1 VLQVQYLN
9 RIGNACKSFMR
20 KGYGQF
26 CPVAKAA
33 EVIGDRWNPL
43 VLREMLYGNRYFNDI
58 SRGVPLMSRALLV
71 QRLKELEK
79 AGVVVSREKETG
91 QGYEYVLTPAG
102 EALRPLI
109 EAMGV
114 WAQQWG
120 REQIAPED
128 LDDALLMWGMR
139 RRVNLEAVPARKMV
153 LQFDFRGLTRGRKTH
168 RSWWLAIEDGEVDV
182 CQKDPG
188 FEVNIL
194 ISADLS
200 AFTHVWMGY
209 ASLDL
214 ALKERAI
221 CFEGDRDLVRQV
233 STWLYLN
240 GEWRYGM
247 GIDRSAAQL
256 MQDKKP
262 MAAECQEALP

>member
-1 VLQVQYLN
+1 LSYLVIQVQYLN
-9 RIGNACKSFMR
+9 LIIRVQNSLMR

-43 VLREMLYGNRYFNDI
+43 VLREMLYGNRHFNDI

-79 AGVVVSREKETG
+79 AGVVVSQEKETG
-91 QGYEYVLTPAG
+91 QGYEYLLTPAG

-120 REQIAPED
+120 SEQIEPED

-139 RRVNLEAVPARKMV
+139 RRVNLDVVPVQKVV
-153 LQFDFRGLTRGRKTH
+153 LQFDFRGLTEILH
-168 RSWWLAIEDGEVDV
+168 H
-182 CQKDPG
+182 CQ
-188 FEVNIL
+188 
-194 ISADLS
+194 
-200 AFTHVWMGY
+200 
-209 ASLDL
+209 
-214 ALKERAI
+214 
-221 CFEGDRDLVRQV
+221 
-233 STWLYLN
+233 
-240 GEWRYGM
+240 
-247 GIDRSAAQL
+247 
-256 MQDKKP
+256 
-262 MAAECQEALP
+262 

>member
-1 VLQVQYLN
+1 
-9 RIGNACKSFMR
+9 
-20 KGYGQF
+20 
-26 CPVAKAA
+26 
-33 EVIGDRWNPL
+33 
-43 VLREMLYGNRYFNDI
+43 
-58 SRGVPLMSRALLV
+58 MSRALLA

-79 AGVVVSREKETG
+79 EGVVISHEKETG
-91 QGYEYVLTPAG
+91 NGYEYVLTPAG

-120 REQIAPED
+120 SEQIAPED

-139 RRVNLEAVPARKMV
+139 RRVNLEAVPAQKIV
-153 LQFDFRGLTRGRKTH
+153 IQFDFRGLTRGRKTY
-168 RSWWLAIEDGEVDV
+168 RSWWLIIEDGAVDV

-188 FEVNIL
+188 FEVDVL

-209 ASLDL
+209 THLNA
-214 ALKERAI
+214 AFKQGTV
-221 CFEGDRDLVRQV
+221 CFEGDRSLVRQLP
-233 STWLYLN
+233 TWLYLS

-247 GIDRSAAQL
+247 GLDRSAAQL
-256 MQDKKP
+256 MQANKRV
-262 MAAECQEALP
+262 AAECNEVSGV

>member
-1 VLQVQYLN
+1 
-9 RIGNACKSFMR
+9 MR

-33 EVIGDRWNPL
+33 EVIGERWNPL
-43 VLREMLYGNRYFNDI
+43 VLREMLYGSRCFNDI
-58 SRGVPLMSRALLV
+58 SRGVPLMSRPLLA

-79 AGVVVSREKETG
+79 AGVVVSHQKQTG
-91 QGYEYVLTPAG
+91 KGHEYVLTPAG

-120 REQIAPED
+120 SEQISSED

-139 RRVNLEAVPARKMV
+139 RRVNLEAVPAQKIV
-153 LQFDFRGLTRGRKTH
+153 LQFDFQGLTRGHKTQ
-168 RSWWLAIEDGEVDV
+168 RSWWLVIEDGEVDV

-188 FEVNIL
+188 FEVNVL

-200 AFTHVWMGY
+200 AFNHVWMGY
-209 ASLDL
+209 TPLDL
-214 ALKERAI
+214 AIKQGTI
-221 CFEGDRDLVRQV
+221 HFEGDRNLVRQV
-233 STWLYLN
+233 PTWLYLN
-240 GEWRYGM
+240 GEWRYGV
-247 GIDRSAAQL
+247 GIVREAFSEGNHAAAQL
-256 MQDKKP
+256 MQAKKRI
-262 MAAECQEALP
+262 AAECSKVSGA

>member
-1 VLQVQYLN
+1 
-9 RIGNACKSFMR
+9 
-20 KGYGQF
+20 
-26 CPVAKAA
+26 
-33 EVIGDRWNPL
+33 
-43 VLREMLYGNRYFNDI
+43 
-58 SRGVPLMSRALLV
+58 MSRALLV

-79 AGVVVSREKETG
+79 AGVVASHEKETG
-91 QGYEYVLTPAG
+91 KGREYVLTPAG

-120 REQIAPED
+120 SEQIAPED

-139 RRVNLEAVPARKMV
+139 RRINLEAVPPQKIV
-153 LQFDFRGLTRGRKTH
+153 LQFDFQGLTRGHKTH
-168 RSWWLAIEDGEVDV
+168 RSWWLVIENGEVDV

-188 FEVNIL
+188 FEVDVL

-209 ASLDL
+209 THLNL
-214 ALKERAI
+214 ALERGTI
-221 CFEGDRDLVRQV
+221 YFEGDRDLVRQV

-247 GIDRSAAQL
+247 GIDNSASQL
-256 MQDKKP
+256 MQ
-262 MAAECQEALP
+262 ARERVTAECNEVSEV

>member
-1 VLQVQYLN
+1 
-9 RIGNACKSFMR
+9 
-20 KGYGQF
+20 
-26 CPVAKAA
+26 
-33 EVIGDRWNPL
+33 
-43 VLREMLYGNRYFNDI
+43 
-58 SRGVPLMSRALLV
+58 MSRALLA

-79 AGVVVSREKETG
+79 LGVVISYEKQTG
-91 QGYEYVLTPAG
+91 QGHEYLLTPAG

-120 REQIAPED
+120 SEQIAPED

-139 RRVNLEAVPARKMV
+139 RRINFETVPPQKIV
-153 LQFDFRGLTRGRKTH
+153 LQFDFRGLTRGRKTQ
-168 RSWWLAIEDGEVDV
+168 RSWWMVIESQEVDV
-182 CQKDPG
+182 CQKNPG
-188 FEVNIL
+188 FEVTVF

-209 ASLDL
+209 SHLHL
-214 ALKERAI
+214 ALQQGTV

-233 STWLYLN
+233 PTWLYLN

-256 MQDKKP
+256 MQANRQ
-262 MAAECQEALP
+262 AATDCHQASGP

>member
-1 VLQVQYLN
+1 
-9 RIGNACKSFMR
+9 MR

-33 EVIGDRWNPL
+33 EVIGDRWSLL

-79 AGVVVSREKETG
+79 AGVVISYEKETG
-91 QGYEYVLTPAG
+91 KGHEYLLTPAG
-102 EALRPLI
+102 EALRPI
-109 EAMGV
+109 VEALGV

-120 REQIAPED
+120 SEQIASED

-139 RRVNLEAVPARKMV
+139 RRINLEAVPTQKIV
-153 LQFDFRGLTRGRKTH
+153 LQLDFRGLTRGHKTQ
-168 RSWWLAIEDGEVDV
+168 RSWWLVIEDSEVDV

-188 FEVNIL
+188 FQVDVL

-200 AFTHVWMGY
+200 AFNHVWMGFTP
-209 ASLDL
+209 LNL
-214 ALKERAI
+214 ALKQGTI
-221 CFEGDRDLVRQV
+221 SFEGDRDLVHQV
-233 STWLYLN
+233 PTWLYLN

-247 GIDRSAAQL
+247 GLDRSAAQL
-256 MQDKKP
+256 MQANRRV
-262 MAAECQEALP
+262 AAECNVSGV

>member
-1 VLQVQYLN
+1 
-9 RIGNACKSFMR
+9 MR

-33 EVIGDRWNPL
+33 EVIGERWNLL

-58 SRGVPLMSRALLV
+58 SRGVPLMSRALLA

-79 AGVVVSREKETG
+79 AGVVVSYKKETG
-91 QGYEYVLTPAG
+91 QGREYVLTPAG

-114 WAQQWG
+114 WAQLWG
-120 REQIAPED
+120 SEQVAPED

-139 RRVNLEAVPARKMV
+139 RRINLETVPVQKIV
-153 LQFDFRGLTRGRKTH
+153 LQFDFRRLTKGLKPQ
-168 RSWWLAIEDGEVDV
+168 RSWWLVIEDKEVDV

-188 FEVNIL
+188 FEVDVL

-209 ASLDL
+209 THLNL
-214 ALKERAI
+214 ALKQGSI
-221 CFEGDRDLVRQV
+221 CFEGDLDLVRQV
-233 STWLYLN
+233 PTWLYLN

-247 GIDRSAAQL
+247 GIDHSASQL
-256 MQDKKP
+256 MQANKW
-262 MAAECQEALP
+262 LLST

>member
-1 VLQVQYLN
+1 
-9 RIGNACKSFMR
+9 MR

-33 EVIGDRWNPL
+33 EVLGDRWNPL

-79 AGVVVSREKETG
+79 LGIVVSHEKETG
-91 QGYEYVLTPAG
+91 QGHEYVLTPAG
-102 EALRPLI
+102 EALRPII

-120 REQIAPED
+120 SEQIAPED

-139 RRVNLEAVPARKMV
+139 RRINLEAVPAQKMV
-153 LQFDFRGLTRGRKTH
+153 IQLNFRGLTQGRKTQS
-168 RSWWLAIEDGEVDV
+168 SWWLVIEDGEVDV

-188 FEVNIL
+188 FEVNVL
-194 ISADLS
+194 IEADLS
-200 AFTHVWMGY
+200 VFTHIWMGY
-209 ASLDL
+209 EPLNP
-214 ALKERAI
+214 ALKQGTV
-221 CFEGDRDLVRQV
+221 CFEGDRDLVRQIP
-233 STWLYLN
+233 TWLYLN

-247 GIDRSAAQL
+247 GIDHAAAQL
-256 MQDKKP
+256 MLTNTYL
-262 MAAECQEALP
+262 ATECNEASNATSNA

>member
-1 VLQVQYLN
+1 MVQVQYLN
-9 RIGNACKSFMR
+9 LFLYPSKIAMR

-33 EVIGDRWNPL
+33 EVLGDRWNPL
-43 VLREMLYGNRYFNDI
+43 VLREMLYGNRHFNDI

-79 AGVVVSREKETG
+79 AGVIVSYEKETG
-91 QGYEYVLTPAG
+91 QGHEYVLTPAG
-102 EALRPLI
+102 EALRPII

-120 REQIAPED
+120 SEQIAPED

-139 RRVNLEAVPARKMV
+139 RRINLEAVPSQKIV
-153 LQFDFRGLTRGRKTH
+153 LQFDFRGLARGRRTQ
-168 RSWWLAIEDGEVDV
+168 RSWWLVIENGEVDV

-188 FEVNIL
+188 FEVNVL
-194 ISADLS
+194 VLADLS
-200 AFTHVWMGY
+200 AFTHIWMGY
-209 ASLDL
+209 TPLNP
-214 ALKERAI
+214 ALQQGTV
-221 CFEGDRDLVRQV
+221 CFEGDRDLLRQV
-233 STWLYLN
+233 PSWLYLN

-247 GIDRSAAQL
+247 GIDRAAAQL
-256 MQDKKP
+256 MQANQQVETD
-262 MAAECQEALP
+262 CN

>member
-1 VLQVQYLN
+1 
-9 RIGNACKSFMR
+9 MR

-79 AGVVVSREKETG
+79 AGVVVSYEKETG

-120 REQIAPED
+120 SEQIAPED

-139 RRVNLEAVPARKMV
+139 RRINLEAVAAQKMV
-153 LQFDFRGLTRGRKTH
+153 LQFDFSGLTKGRKTH
-168 RSWWLAIEDGEVDV
+168 RSWWVVIEDKQVDV

-188 FEVNIL
+188 FKVDVL

-209 ASLDL
+209 THLNL
-214 ALKERAI
+214 ALKQGTI
-221 CFEGDRDLVRQV
+221 CFEGNHDLVRQV
-233 STWLYLN
+233 PTWLYLN

-247 GIDRSAAQL
+247 GIDNSTLQL
-256 MQDKKP
+256 MQANKP
-262 MAAECQEALP
+262 VATECNEASGA

>member
-1 VLQVQYLN
+1 
-9 RIGNACKSFMR
+9 MR

-33 EVIGDRWNPL
+33 EVIGDRWSLL

-58 SRGVPLMSRALLV
+58 SRGVPLMSRALLT

-79 AGVVVSREKETG
+79 LGVVVSHEKETG
-91 QGYEYVLTPAG
+91 QGHEYLLTPAG

-120 REQIAPED
+120 SEQIAPED

-139 RRVNLEAVPARKMV
+139 RRINLEAVPVQKIV
-153 LQFDFRGLTRGRKTH
+153 LQFDFQGLTKGRKSQ
-168 RSWWLAIEDGEVDV
+168 RSWWLVIENGEVDV

-188 FEVNIL
+188 FEVNVL
-194 ISADLS
+194 ISADLNV
-200 AFTHVWMGY
+200 FTHVWMGY
-209 ASLDL
+209 THLNV
-214 ALKERAI
+214 ALQQGAV
-221 CFEGDRDLVRQV
+221 CFEGDRDWVRQV
-233 STWLYLN
+233 ATWLYLN

-247 GIDRSAAQL
+247 GLDRSAAQL
-256 MQDKKP
+256 MQANIVP
-262 MAAECQEALP
+262 R

>member
-1 VLQVQYLN
+1 
-9 RIGNACKSFMR
+9 
-20 KGYGQF
+20 
-26 CPVAKAA
+26 
-33 EVIGDRWNPL
+33 
-43 VLREMLYGNRYFNDI
+43 
-58 SRGVPLMSRALLV
+58 MSRALLV

-79 AGVVVSREKETG
+79 MGVVISHEKETG
-91 QGYEYVLTPAG
+91 QGHEYLLTPAG

-120 REQIAPED
+120 SEQIASED

-139 RRVNLEAVPARKMV
+139 RRINLEAVPAQKIV
-153 LQFDFRGLTRGRKTH
+153 LQFDFRGLTKGRKTH
-168 RSWWLAIEDGEVDV
+168 RSWWMAIEDGEVDV
-182 CQKDPG
+182 CQKNPG
-188 FEVNIL
+188 FEVDVL

-209 ASLDL
+209 THLHL
-214 ALKERAI
+214 ALKQGTV
-221 CFEGDRDLVRQV
+221 CFEGDCDLVRQV
-233 STWLYLN
+233 PIWLYLN

-256 MQDKKP
+256 MQAKKC
-262 MAAECQEALP
+262 AATECNEARFTSS

>member
-1 VLQVQYLN
+1 
-9 RIGNACKSFMR
+9 MR

-33 EVIGDRWNPL
+33 EVIGDRWSLL

-58 SRGVPLMSRALLV
+58 SRGVPLMSRALLT

-79 AGVVVSREKETG
+79 LGVVVSREKETG
-91 QGYEYVLTPAG
+91 QGHEYLLTPAG

-120 REQIAPED
+120 SEQIAPED

-139 RRVNLEAVPARKMV
+139 RRVNLEAVPAQKIV
-153 LQFDFRGLTRGRKTH
+153 LQFNFQGLTRGPKSQ
-168 RSWWLAIEDGEVDV
+168 RSWWLVIENGEVDV

-188 FEVNIL
+188 FEVNVL
-194 ISADLS
+194 ISADLNV
-200 AFTHVWMGY
+200 FTHVWMGY
-209 ASLDL
+209 THLNA
-214 ALKERAI
+214 ALQQGAI
-221 CFEGDRDLVRQV
+221 CFEGDRDWVRQV
-233 STWLYLN
+233 PTWLYLN

-247 GIDRSAAQL
+247 GLDRSAAQL
-256 MQDKKP
+256 MQANKCV
-262 MAAECQEALP
+262 AAECNEVSGV